1 MVQSPGSQR
10 QAVMFDYD
18 YVILSG
24 GFDPLHT
31 GHLAMIRDA
40 SLRSKHGVIILL
52 NSDEWLT
59 RKKGKPFMNAIER
72 ADILLQ
78 IRGVERV
85 YDFNDDD
92 GTATDGIRFVAEV
105 FSDFKLAFGN
115 GGDRKDGST
124 PSAEHQVCKEHGI
137 DMLWGLGGDYKK
149 NSSSA
154 ILANW
159 TRETEQRPWGSFTTY
174 EVGKGYKV
182 KTLSVNPGQRLSL
195 QYHNHRAEYWT
206 VLSGTGLLETT
217 RKECFKDIKVGDQIY
232 IPRLQCHRV
241 SCTGTEPLVIMEAQ
255 IGDYVGEDDIVRIQ
269 DDYAR

>member
-1 MVQSPGSQR
+1 MS
-10 QAVMFDYD
+10 DYD

-24 GFDPLHT
+24 GFDPVHS

-40 SLRSKHGVIILL
+40 ASRSKYGVVILL
-52 NSDEWLT
+52 NSDAWLT
-59 RKKGKPFMNAIER
+59 RKKGKPFMTFSDR
-72 ADILLQ
+72 AALLGAM
-78 IRGVERV
+78 RSVARV
-85 YDFNDDD
+85 YSFNDDD
-92 GTATDGIRFVAEV
+92 GTAKEGLKLLAET
-105 FSDFKLAFGN
+105 FSDFVLAFGN

-124 PSAEHQVCKEHGI
+124 PSAEHQVCKEFGI
-137 DMLWGLGGDYKK
+137 DMLWGLGGDFKM
-149 NSSSA
+149 NSSSS

-206 VLSGTGLLETT
+206 VLSGYGVAY
-217 RKECFKDIKVGDQIY
+217 IGDQDNFLLPFEISQGSTLH
-232 IPRLQCHRV
+232 IPKGVHHRV
-241 SCTGTEPLVIMEAQ
+241 SCAGDVPLVIMEAQ
-255 IGDYVGEDDIVRIQ
+255 IGDYVGEDDIVRLQ

>member
-1 MVQSPGSQR
+1 MS
-10 QAVMFDYD
+10 DYD

-24 GFDPLHT
+24 GFDPVHS

-40 SLRSKHGVIILL
+40 AARSKYGVVILL
-52 NSDEWLT
+52 NSDAWLT
-59 RKKGKPFMNAIER
+59 RKKGKPFMTFSDR
-72 ADILLQ
+72 AALLGAM
-78 IRGVERV
+78 RSVARV
-85 YDFNDDD
+85 YSFNDDD
-92 GTATDGIRFVAEV
+92 GTAKEGLKLLAET
-105 FSDFKLAFGN
+105 FSDFVLAFGN

-124 PSAEHQVCKEHGI
+124 PSAEHQVCKEFGI
-137 DMLWGLGGDYKK
+137 DMLWGLGGDFKM
-149 NSSSA
+149 NSSSS

-206 VLSGTGLLETT
+206 VLSGFGVAY
-217 RKECFKDIKVGDQIY
+217 IGDQDNFLLPFEISQGSTLH
-232 IPRLQCHRV
+232 IPKGVHHRV
-241 SCTGTEPLVIMEAQ
+241 SCAGDVPLVIMEAQ